1 MEARY
6 VYITQT
12 GSRSGPFTSAEL
24 QQLAEVGGVELSGS
38 IEDESTGARWA
49 VAAIPWLRD
58 AVGRARQRSA
68 PPPPSGPTS
77 AFSAGDSGTPVPG
90 SGLETPPASGPAEPR
105 PEPAQPE
112 PVQPADER
120 RAPPTY
126 MTPPP
131 DGASATYGV
140 SPLCKRSSFIL
151 LALLPAIVGVFG
163 IHNIV
168 AGYTARGVVQL
179 VLSLLVI
186 GGVIGIA
193 ITGPCCCF
201 GVPVYLVLWVWV
213 IIEAVTITRDSTG
226 RVMQ

>member
-24 QQLAEVGGVELSGS
+24 QQLAEVGGVELSGF

-68 PPPPSGPTS
+68 PPPPPGPGA
-77 AFSAGDSGTPVPG
+77 AFSGGQPSTTAPEPEPQTPGAP
-90 SGLETPPASGPAEPR
+90 GPAER
-105 PEPAQPE
+105 QPE

-131 DGASATYGV
+131 DGASAALGAT
-140 SPLCKRSSFIL
+140 PLCRRSTFIL
-151 LALLPAIVGVFG
+151 LALLPSIPGVFG
-163 IHNIV
+163 IHNVV

-201 GVPVYLVLWVWV
+201 GVPVYLVLWVRV

>member
-24 QQLAEVGGVELSGS
+24 QQLAEVGGVELSGF
-38 IEDESTGARWA
+38 IEDESAGARWA
-49 VAAIPWLRD
+49 VAALPWLRD
-58 AVGRARQRSA
+58 AVGRARGRSA
-68 PPPPSGPTS
+68 PPPPPGPGS
-77 AFSAGDSGTPVPG
+77 AFSGGEPSTPAPG
-90 SGLETPPASGPAEPR
+90 PELQTPAASSPAER
-105 PEPAQPE
+105 QPE
-112 PVQPADER
+112 PVQSADER
-120 RAPPTY
+120 RVPPTY

-131 DGASATYGV
+131 DGASAALDAST
-140 SPLCKRSSFIL
+140 LCKRSTFIL
-151 LALLPAIVGVFG
+151 LALLPAIFGVFG
-163 IHNIV
+163 IHNVV

-186 GGVIGIA
+186 GGVLGIA

-201 GVPVYLVLWVWV
+201 GVPIYLVLWVWV
-213 IIEAVTITRDSTG
+213 IIEAVTITRDAAG

>member
-24 QQLAEVGGVELSGS
+24 QQLAEVGGVELSGA

-68 PPPPSGPTS
+68 PPPPPEPASTPAGGESGI
-77 AFSAGDSGTPVPG
+77 ATPAA
-90 SGLETPPASGPAEPR
+90 GLESPAAPGPAER
-105 PEPAQPE
+105 QPE

-131 DGASATYGV
+131 DGVIANYGT
-140 SPLCKRSSFIL
+140 SPLCKRSTFIL
-151 LALLPAIVGVFG
+151 LALLPAIAGVFG
-163 IHNIV
+163 IHNVV
-168 AGYTARGVVQL
+168 AGHTARGVVQL

-213 IIEAVTITRDSTG
+213 VIEAVTVTRDGAG